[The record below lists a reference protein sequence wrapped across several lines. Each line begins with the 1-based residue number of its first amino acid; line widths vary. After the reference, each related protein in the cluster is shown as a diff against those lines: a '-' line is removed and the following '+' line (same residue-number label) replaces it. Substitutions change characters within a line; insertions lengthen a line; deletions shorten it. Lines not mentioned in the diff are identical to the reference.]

1 MTGKDY
7 YKILGVEK
15 TASAD
20 EIKKAY
26 RKLAFK
32 YHPDQNKDDKSA
44 EEKFKDISE
53 AYAVL
58 SDAEK
63 RHQYD
68 QFGADAFNNNYS
80 REDIFRGTDFNSI
93 LREFGF
99 AGAGGIFG
107 RIFSNQAG
115 TSGFSFGSGSNPF
128 GDAFNQ
134 RYVMRGESLT
144 YTLEL
149 SLEDIAKNTERVI
162 SYRIGDKQES
172 VSVKIPA
179 GISDDK
185 RLRVPGKGMPGK
197 GGGPAGDLYVKISL
211 QPHPVFRREGDNI
224 YFTSHIKYSEALLGT
239 TLEVPAISGQTL
251 NLKIPAGVQCGAK
264 LRLKGQGL
272 PNLDSGKNGDA
283 YAEIMIEVPKKISPE
298 QKSAVEALAGVGL

>member
-15 TASAD
+15 TTSAD

-32 YHPDQNKDDKSA
+32 YHPDQNKDDKAA

-58 SDAEK
+58 SDVEK
-63 RHQYD
+63 RRQYD

-80 REDIFRGTDFNSI
+80 REDIFRNTDFNSI

-99 AGAGGIFG
+99 GGAGGISG

-115 TSGFSFGSGSNPF
+115 SSGFSFNSGSHQF

-134 RYVMRGESLT
+134 RHIIQGESLS

-149 SLEDIAKNTERVI
+149 NLEDISKNTEKTI

-172 VSVKIPA
+172 VSIKIPA
-179 GISDDK
+179 GISDGK
-185 RLRVPGKGMPGK
+185 RLRLPGKGMPGK
-197 GGGPAGDLYVKISL
+197 GGGPSGDLYVRISL
-211 QPHPVFRREGDNI
+211 RPHPVFRRDGDDL
-224 YFTSHIKYSEALLGT
+224 YFSSSIKYSEALLGT
-239 TLEVPAISGQTL
+239 TLEVPAISGKTL
-251 NLKIPAGVQCGAK
+251 RLKVPVGVQYGAK
-264 LRLKGQGL
+264 LRLNGQGL
-272 PNLDSGKNGDA
+272 PNIDSGKKGDA
-283 YAEIMIEVPKKISPE
+283 YAEIMIDIPKKMTQE
-298 QKSAVEALAGVGL
+298 QKVAVEALADTGL

>member
-15 TASAD
+15 TTSAD

-32 YHPDQNKDDKSA
+32 YHPDQNKDDKAA
-44 EEKFKDISE
+44 EEKFKNISE

-58 SDAEK
+58 SDTEK
-63 RHQYD
+63 RRQYD

-80 REDIFRGTDFNSI
+80 REDIFRNTDFNSI

-99 AGAGGIFG
+99 GGAGGIFG

-115 TSGFSFGSGSNPF
+115 ASGFSFNSGAHQF

-134 RYVMRGESLT
+134 RHIIPGESLS

-149 SLEDIAKNTERVI
+149 NLEDISKNTEKTI

-172 VSVKIPA
+172 VSIKIPA
-179 GISDDK
+179 GISDGK
-185 RLRVPGKGMPGK
+185 RLRLPGKGMPGK
-197 GGGPAGDLYVKISL
+197 GGGPAGDLYVRISL
-211 QPHPVFRREGDNI
+211 IPHPVFRRDGDDL
-224 YFTSHIKYSEALLGT
+224 YFSSNIKYSEALLGT
-239 TLEVPAISGQTL
+239 TLEVPAISGKTL
-251 NLKIPAGVQCGAK
+251 RLKVPAGVQCGAK
-264 LRLKGQGL
+264 LRLNGQGL
-272 PNLDSGKNGDA
+272 PNIDSGKKGDA
-283 YAEIMIEVPKKISPE
+283 YAEIMIGIPKKITQE
-298 QKSAVEALAGVGL
+298 QKTAVEALADTGL

>member
-15 TASAD
+15 TAPAD

-32 YHPDQNKDDKSA
+32 YHPDQNKGDKAA

-58 SDAEK
+58 SDTEK
-63 RHQYD
+63 RRQYD
-68 QFGADAFNNNYS
+68 QFGADAFNSNYS

-99 AGAGGIFG
+99 GGAGGIFG

-115 TSGFSFGSGSNPF
+115 TSGFSFSSGGNPF
-128 GDAFNQ
+128 GNTFDQ
-134 RYVMRGESLT
+134 RYAMQGESLS
-144 YTLEL
+144 YSLEL
-149 SLEDIAKNTERVI
+149 SLEDIANTAEKII

-172 VSVKIPA
+172 VSIKIPA
-179 GISDDK
+179 GISDGK

-197 GGGPAGDLYVKISL
+197 GGGLTGDLYVKISVR
-211 QPHPVFRREGDNI
+211 PHPIFRREEDDLF
-224 YFTSHIKYSEALLGT
+224 FTSHIKYSEALFGT
-239 TLEVPAISGQTL
+239 TLEVPAISGKTL
-251 NLKIPAGVQCGAK
+251 KLKIPAGVQCGAK

-272 PNLDSGKNGDA
+272 PNLDNGKKGDA
-283 YAEIMIEVPKKISPE
+283 YAEILIDIPKKISPE
-298 QKSAVEALAGVGL
+298 QKLAVEALANVGL